1 MASELYSSFKSFV
14 KGESKDDQEARS
26 LVENKFKKYDAD
38 AATRLVRYRMLQN
51 FFKGKQW
58 GNQIYDQSDSY
69 VRSRS
74 DYGLLYSGARPDGMA
89 QITYNKCGPA
99 TEKFHQFLSI
109 EQLEFHVPKP
119 KTMGDT
125 LETYEEQAQNPIKD
139 SPEAQ
144 RVDMIEKLGKIV
156 LYEENDFKTVTRQF
170 TLDGAIFGD
179 SFWQQYWDPQ
189 MNRIKIR
196 RLDPYK
202 VRAWFK
208 DDTYS
213 ELAGSIYCYQVDLE
227 TAKRPIEDGGLN
239 DGGKLDGLVA
249 EQPKYGEHIP
259 QTEQDMV
266 NVYDYWE
273 DLSKTDSKGM
283 MKPKC
288 RNIVIVGE
296 VVVKDE
302 IIKDPFPVY
311 HAKTIE
317 VPNEPYG
324 TSFAAPA
331 LTIQREINERL
342 SDEAD
347 IIHMYAS
354 PWILDMNSGQDP
366 NDIIGS
372 PQGPKI
378 IPIQE
383 GGDMKFL
390 EWSGRI
396 YPVSE
401 HIRLLN
407 KAFDDVIGMPAIAY
421 GVIDASLATGV
432 ALTTSFQSTIKKIQ
446 SWSYNLGTQFRKQW
460 KDMMILIENHQGA
473 EGKNIIQGHYEVKLE
488 WGERAPR
495 DESIFMTNVIN
506 QKNAGLMSDYSA
518 MEKLG
523 VTSPQDERIE
533 IAREKNNPYY
543 NPEIAMQKLQAYMQL
558 SQTQQQLQQMKAPV
572 EQGAAPLPGQ
582 PTAAGSESPNLPPN
596 MQNVP
601 QPMAQPGEGGGSYQQ
616 PVPGPKEE

>member
-1 MASELYSSFKSFV
+1 ML
-14 KGESKDDQEARS
+14 DD
-26 LVENKFKKYDAD
+26 L
-38 AATRLVRYRMLQN
+38 
-51 FFKGKQW
+51 
-58 GNQIYDQSDSY
+58 I
-69 VRSRS
+69 
-74 DYGLLYSGARPDGMA
+74 
-89 QITYNKCGPA
+89 
-99 TEKFHQFLSI
+99 
-109 EQLEFHVPKP
+109 
-119 KTMGDT
+119 
-125 LETYEEQAQNPIKD
+125 
-139 SPEAQ
+139 
-144 RVDMIEKLGKIV
+144 
-156 LYEENDFKTVTRQF
+156 
-170 TLDGAIFGD
+170 
-179 SFWQQYWDPQ
+179 
-189 MNRIKIR
+189 
-196 RLDPYK
+196 
-202 VRAWFK
+202 
-208 DDTYS
+208 
-213 ELAGSIYCYQVDLE
+213 
-227 TAKRPIEDGGLN
+227 
-239 DGGKLDGLVA
+239 A
-249 EQPKYGEHIP
+249 EQPKYGEHVP
-259 QTEQDMV
+259 VTDQDMV
-266 NVYDYWE
+266 NVYDYWQ
-273 DLSKTDSKGM
+273 DLSSVDKKGM
-283 MKPKC
+283 TKPKC
-288 RNIVIVGE
+288 RNIVMVGE
-296 VVVKDE
+296 IVVKDE
-302 IIKDPFPVY
+302 EIKDPFPVY

-324 TSFAAPA
+324 TSFMAPA
-331 LTIQREINERL
+331 VTIQKEINERL

-407 KAFDDVIGMPAIAY
+407 KAFDDVMGMPAIAY

-460 KDMMILIENHQGA
+460 KDMMVLIENHQDG
-473 EGKNIIQGHYEVKLE
+473 GKDIVQGHYEVKLE

-495 DESIFMTNVIN
+495 DESIFMTNIIN

-523 VTSPQDERIE
+523 ITSPQDERIE

-543 NPEIAMQKLQAYMQL
+543 NPEIAMQKLQAYMQF
-558 SQTQQQLQQMKAPV
+558 SQTQQQLAQMKAPV
-572 EQGAAPLPGQ
+572 QEGAAPLPGQ
-582 PTAAGSESPNLPPN
+582 PTAAGSEAPNLPPN

-601 QPMAQPGEGGGSYQQ
+601 QPMAQPGAAGGSYQQ